1 MKQLITLLNRC
12 RTIAFIGW
20 LILVSGELSALEVGE
35 LRMLSHLGE
44 PLSAQLQLNEHE
56 EFNTQNLT
64 IKLAPAEIV
73 KKIGADG
80 ASFPQDIRFSV
91 DSNGLVKITTGRALK
106 EPYLNFIVQFR
117 WPEGE
122 LYKEFSVLVDPD

>member
-1 MKQLITLLNRC
+1 M
-12 RTIAFIGW
+12 AH
-20 LILVSGELSALEVGE
+20 LV
-35 LRMLSHLGE
+35 GE